1 MIKISS
7 EELLKIILEQMQ
19 ELEPI
24 SMENA
29 TTATRLS
36 RVSVDDQVDSQIME
50 FERQSIFNKP
60 LEDIA
65 EALGTLSLKTLILEQ
80 IDDEDLEDAGEEA
93 PDDDAEADVSTE
105 PEASEPGGSE
115 EVTAKEPAEIQK
127 PKINMNEFAKRVA
140 RLAMDHDSLLDIP
153 TVIVNRS
160 LNYLKNNYDDVHVQK
175 MIEILNNDF
184 DFNLGKKPEAPGRV
198 PALGAYGGGEGLG
211 MGGGGSIG
219 GEGE

>member
-1 MIKISS
+1 MTKISS
-7 EELLKIILEQMQ
+7 KELLQIILEQVQ

-60 LEDIA
+60 LEDLS
-65 EALGTLSLKTLILEQ
+65 ESLGELSLKALIVEQ
-80 IDDEDLEDAGEEA
+80 DEEEDEPDEEA
-93 PDDDAEADVSTE
+93 MEDEAPAEE

-115 EVTAKEPAEIQK
+115 EVTAKEPADIQK
-127 PKINMNEFAKRVA
+127 PTINMNEFAKRVA
-140 RLAMDHDSLLDIP
+140 RLAMDHDSLLDVP
-153 TVIVNRS
+153 TVIVNRA

-184 DFNLGKKPEAPGRV
+184 DFNLGKKPDTPGRV
-198 PALGAYGGGEGLG
+198 PALGAFGGGEGLG
-211 MGGGGSIG
+211 MGGGGGAIG
-219 GEGE
+219 GEGD